1 MGIGLTSKLVIALF
15 LFSVTTAV
23 VGIVCLLWG
32 KISSCLS
39 VCTPFNGSGLSEK
52 DETGKNDQF
61 PDMDHSRE
69 NENKDVIQ

>member
-1 MGIGLTSKLVIALF
+1 M
-15 LFSVTTAV
+15 
-23 VGIVCLLWG
+23 CLLWG